1 MNQKNLHK
9 DSENMRFALHEYFQ
23 PVALSIIGGLV
34 GIILWFGMK
43 AYEKIDAMDEKIT
56 QVMVSVG
63 EMKTNNIVLV
73 ECNNGIKKDVEKQN
87 KEIKFIEI
95 ALAGKGIEVKNEE

>member
-1 MNQKNLHK
+1 MSA
-9 DSENMRFALHEYFQ
+9 SEIITSKKFRFALHEYFQ
-23 PVALSIIGGLV
+23 PLLLSIIGGLI

-63 EMKTNNIVLV
+63 EMKANHVVIV
-73 ECNNGIKKDVEKQN
+73 ECSNKMQKDVENQK